1 MRSRVMRSIAVAGL
15 ATAVVMLAPGV
26 ASAHEEKDV
35 GPITMAVGF
44 GAEPAYVGQPNSVQV
59 ILSKDGK
66 PVVDL
71 GDSLGVEVTFGDS
84 QPLQLSLEPEFE
96 IGEFGTPG
104 DYRGWFI
111 PTSAGSYTFH
121 FTGSVE
127 GTKID
132 ETFVSGP
139 QTFSDVETGSDLQY
153 PAKQPSPT
161 ELSDKID
168 REVTRL
174 NDSIGNATSDASAAA
189 DDASTAK
196 TIGFIGIALGAIGL
210 VVASFALVAA
220 RRKPTTTS

>member
-1 MRSRVMRSIAVAGL
+1 MRSRVMRSIVVASVVTGI
-15 ATAVVMLAPGV
+15 VMLAPGV
-26 ASAHEEKDV
+26 ASAHEEKEV

-44 GAEPAYVGQPNSVQV
+44 GNEPAYVGQPNSVQV
-59 ILSKDGK
+59 ILSKGGK

-71 GDSLGVEVTFGDS
+71 GDSLSVEVTFGDA

-132 ETFVSGP
+132 ETFTSGP
-139 QTFSDVETGSDLQY
+139 QTFSDVETGSELQY
-153 PAKQPSPT
+153 PVKQPSPT

-174 NDSIGNATSDASAAA
+174 NSSVTAASSDASAAS

-210 VVASFALVAA
+210 AVAAFAVASA
-220 RRKPTTTS
+220 RRKPKTAS